1 MKIKY
6 YLLMVLVFAMTF
18 NACNKN
24 EDDGPEI
31 VPEIDRAG
39 QQIEDKA
46 TLLTYLQTHYYNS
59 GDLLGNL
66 NPSISDL
73 VITELAEGETLPV
86 DHTFLIDD
94 IETKTTILLETDYE
108 YYILRLNQ
116 GGGEAPNFTDRVRL
130 NYSGNTLDGEIFDSS
145 INPVDFDLVALIPG
159 WRRVIPQFNVS
170 ESFIENGDGTVSYT
184 NSGVGVMFLP
194 SGLGYYAAGAT
205 GISAYSSL
213 VFKFEM
219 FQTEV
224 SDHDNDGLPSY
235 IEDLNGN
242 LNMVDDDTDGDVF
255 NPNYVDAD
263 DDGDGVLTLNEL
275 EPNEHTINLGEPEP
289 VLGAKEFEIS
299 RSEEAGVITIKTV
312 TIKDSNN
319 DGLDDYLDENITIN
333 YNEEG

>member
-6 YLLMVLVFAMTF
+6 YILMILVLAMTF

-24 EDDGPEI
+24 EDDGPEL
-31 VPEIDRAG
+31 VPERDRVE

-59 GDLLGNL
+59 GDLAGNL

-73 VITELAEGETLPV
+73 VITELAEGETLPI

-116 GGGEAPNFTDRVRL
+116 GGGEAPNFADRVRL

-145 INPVDFDLVALIPG
+145 TNPVDFDLVALIPG

-194 SGLGYYAAGAT
+194 SGLGYYGGGVA

-224 SDHDNDGLPSY
+224 NDHDNDGLPSY
-235 IEDLNGN
+235 VEDLNGN

-275 EPNEHTINLGEPEP
+275 EPNEHTINLGEPDP

-299 RSEEAGVITIKTV
+299 RTEDGGIITIKTV
-312 TIKDSNN
+312 IIMDSNN
-319 DGLDDYLDENITIN
+319 DGLDDYLDENIIIN